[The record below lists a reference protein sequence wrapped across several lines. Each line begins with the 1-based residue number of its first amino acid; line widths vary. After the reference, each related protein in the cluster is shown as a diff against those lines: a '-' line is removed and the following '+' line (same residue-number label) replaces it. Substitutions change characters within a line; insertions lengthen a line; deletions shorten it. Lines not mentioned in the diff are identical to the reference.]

1 MAHLNN
7 SKYRNTGI
15 LFELLVRQI
24 ASDILSNKE
33 PHAATLVKKYFSNT
47 EIAKEHK
54 LYQSL
59 INVQSLAESKADS
72 LVETIL
78 KLSEKLNKTAL
89 RKEKYNL
96 IKDIKEHYNLEDFFK
111 AKIQNYKINAAIF
124 NLMEAHTSAEFT
136 DPKIVIDNR
145 VTLLEFLTNKAVDK
159 AVVKDQVMEEYAKQ
173 DKSTRMMIY
182 KMVVENFNTKY
193 TDLLPEQK
201 TLLKEFINNI
211 SNTVSL
217 KEYVNN
223 QIQNVKLELDVLT
236 EKITDKKIQIKL
248 SEVNNILNM
257 IPKSENVSDDD
268 VLNLMNYY
276 ELLHELRNTK

>member
-1 MAHLNN
+1 MSKLKN
-7 SKYRNTGI
+7 SKYKNTGI

-24 ASDILSNKE
+24 ASDILSNKD

-124 NLMEAHTSAEFT
+124 NLMEAHTSSDFT

-145 VTLLEFLTNKAVDK
+145 VTLLEFLTKKEIDK
-159 AVVKDQVMEEYAKQ
+159 TAVKDQVLEEYAKQ
-173 DKSTRMMIY
+173 DKGTRMMIY
-182 KMVVENFNTKY
+182 RMIVEKFNTKY
-193 TDLLPEQK
+193 SNLLPEQK
-201 TLLKEFINNI
+201 SLLKEFINNI
-211 SNTVSL
+211 SNTVTL
-217 KEYVNN
+217 KEYINN
-223 QIQNVKLELDVLT
+223 QIQNVKLELDILSTKVA
-236 EKITDKKIQIKL
+236 DKKIQIKL
-248 SEVNNILNM
+248 NEVNSILNM

-276 ELLHELRNTK
+276 ELLHELRAS

>member
-1 MAHLNN
+1 MSKLKN
-7 SKYRNTGI
+7 SKYKNTGI

-33 PHAATLVKKYFSNT
+33 PQAATLVKKYFSNT

-54 LYQSL
+54 LYQTL
-59 INVQSLAESKADS
+59 INVNSLTELKAEG

-124 NLMEAHTSAEFT
+124 NLMEAHTSSEFT
-136 DPKIVIDNR
+136 DPKVVIDNK
-145 VTLLEFLTNKAVDK
+145 VTLLEFLTNKAIDK
-159 AVVKDQVMEEYAKQ
+159 TAVKDQVLEEYAKQ
-173 DKSTRMMIY
+173 DKGTRMMIY
-182 KMVVENFNTKY
+182 RIIVEKFNTKY
-193 TDLLPEQK
+193 SNLLPEQK
-201 TLLKEFINNI
+201 SLLKEFINNI
-211 SNTVSL
+211 SNTITL
-217 KEYVNN
+217 KEYINN
-223 QIQNVKLELDVLT
+223 QIQNIKLELEILS
-236 EKITDKKIQIKL
+236 EKISNKKIQIKL
-248 SEVNNILNM
+248 SEVNNILNI

-276 ELLHELRNTK
+276 ELLHELRTA

>member
-1 MAHLNN
+1 MSKLKN
-7 SKYRNTGI
+7 SKYKNTGI

-47 EIAKEHK
+47 ELAKEHK
-54 LYQSL
+54 LYQTL
-59 INVQSLAESKADS
+59 INVQALAESKADS

-96 IKDIKEHYNLEDFFK
+96 IKDIKENYNLEDFFK

-124 NLMEAHTSAEFT
+124 NLMEAHTSTEFT

-145 VTLLEFLTNKAVDK
+145 VTLLEFLTKKSVDK
-159 AVVKDQVMEEYAKQ
+159 SVVKDQVLEEYSKQ

-182 KMVVENFNTKY
+182 KMVVENFNSKY

-201 TLLKEFINNI
+201 TLLSEFIKNI

-223 QIQNVKLELDVLT
+223 QIQNVKLELEVLT
-236 EKITDKKIQIKL
+236 SKITDKKIQIKL

-276 ELLHELRNTK
+276 ELLHELRAA

>member
-1 MAHLNN
+1 MSKLKN
-7 SKYRNTGI
+7 SKYKNTGI

-54 LYQSL
+54 LYQTL

-96 IKDIKEHYNLEDFFK
+96 IKDIKENYNLEDFFK
-111 AKIQNYKINAAIF
+111 AKIQNYKINATIF

-145 VTLLEFLTNKAVDK
+145 VTLLEFLTNKSIDK

-182 KMVVENFNTKY
+182 KMVVENFNSKY

-201 TLLKEFINNI
+201 TLLSEFIKNI

-223 QIQNVKLELDVLT
+223 QIQNVKLELEVLT
-236 EKITDKKIQIKL
+236 SKIADKKIQIKL

-257 IPKSENVSDDD
+257 IPKSENISDDD

-276 ELLHELRNTK
+276 ELLHELRTTK

>member
-1 MAHLNN
+1 MSKLKN
-7 SKYRNTGI
+7 SKYKNTGI

-24 ASDILSNKE
+24 ASDILSNKD

-124 NLMEAHTSAEFT
+124 NLMEAHTSSDFT

-145 VTLLEFLTNKAVDK
+145 VTLLEFLTKKEVNKTA
-159 AVVKDQVMEEYAKQ
+159 VKDQVLEEYAKQ
-173 DKSTRMMIY
+173 DKGTRMMIY
-182 KMVVENFNTKY
+182 RMIVEKFNTKY
-193 TDLLPEQK
+193 SNLLPEQK
-201 TLLKEFINNI
+201 SLLKEFINNI
-211 SNTVSL
+211 SNTVTL
-217 KEYVNN
+217 KEYINN
-223 QIQNVKLELDVLT
+223 QIQNVKLELDILSKKVA
-236 EKITDKKIQIKL
+236 DKKIQIKL
-248 SEVNNILNM
+248 NEVNSILNM

-276 ELLHELRNTK
+276 ELLHELRTS